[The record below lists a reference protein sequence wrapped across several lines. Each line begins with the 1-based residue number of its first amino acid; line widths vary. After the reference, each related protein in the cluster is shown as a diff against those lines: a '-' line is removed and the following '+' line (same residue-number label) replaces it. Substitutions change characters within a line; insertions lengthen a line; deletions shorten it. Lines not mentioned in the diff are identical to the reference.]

1 MCKREPKQGER
12 EMMQRIGI
20 ALMSYLIGHTPYQD
34 LIALSQLAEEQ
45 GFNAV
50 VFPTLHRIKW

>member
-1 MCKREPKQGER
+1 
-12 EMMQRIGI
+12 MQRIGI